1 MKGLNGKTVIVTGGG
16 GGIGRAVSLR
26 FAEEGSLV
34 AVLDRD
40 EATAQATVDLITEAG
55 GKARAY
61 AADITNYAAI
71 TETVAAIESD
81 LGVPT
86 VLVNNAG
93 FDRFMP
99 FLKTE
104 PKLWD
109 QLIAVN
115 LTGALNM
122 HHVVLPK
129 MIAAGGGKVINV
141 ASDAARVG
149 SSGESVYAACKA
161 GLVGFSNKTV
171 ARELATKNICLNVV
185 CPGPTDTALLKGVAE
200 TAPNPEKLLEAFRNA
215 VPMKRLAQPEDYPGI
230 IALLAS
236 DDANFI
242 TGQVISVSGG
252 LTMAG

>member
-1 MKGLNGKTVIVTGGG
+1 MKGLENRTVIVTGGG
-16 GGIGRAVSLR
+16 GGIGQAVCKR
-26 FAEEGSLV
+26 FAEHGAKV

-40 EATAQATVDLITEAG
+40 EAAAQATVALITEAG
-55 GKARAY
+55 GKAQAY
-61 AADITNYAAI
+61 AADITDYNAI
-71 TETVAAIESD
+71 VSTVASIEQD
-81 LGVPT
+81 LGTPT

-104 PKLWD
+104 PSMWES
-109 QLIAVN
+109 LIAVN

-129 MIAAGGGKVINV
+129 MVEAGGGRVINI

-149 SSGESVYAACKA
+149 SSGEAVYAACKA
-161 GLVGFSNKTV
+161 GMLGLSKTL
-171 ARELATKNICLNVV
+171 ARELASKNVTLNVV
-185 CPGPTDTALLKGVAE
+185 CPGPTDTALLKDVAD
-200 TAPNPEKLLEAFRNA
+200 TARDPEKLLEAFRNA
-215 VPMKRLAQPEDYPGI
+215 VPMRRIGQPEDYPGI
-230 IALLAS
+230 ITLLAS
-236 DDANFI
+236 DEASFI

>member
-1 MKGLNGKTVIVTGGG
+1 MRGLEGKTVIVTGGG
-16 GGIGRAVSLR
+16 GGIGRAVCQR
-26 FAEEGSLV
+26 FAEEGCQV

-40 EATAQATVDLITEAG
+40 VQAARATAEGIQARG
-55 GKARAY
+55 GRARAY
-61 AADITNYAAI
+61 GADITDYAAI
-71 TETVAAIESD
+71 TDTVAAIESD
-81 LGVPT
+81 LGTPG

-93 FDRFMP
+93 FDRFAP
-99 FLKTE
+99 FLKTD
-104 PKLWD
+104 PGLWD

-122 HHVVLPK
+122 HHVVLPR
-129 MIAAGGGKVINV
+129 MVAAGGGKVVNV

-149 SSGESVYAACKA
+149 SSGEAVYAACKA
-161 GLVGFSNKTV
+161 GLVGFSKTV
-171 ARELATKNICLNVV
+171 ARELASKNVCLNVV
-185 CPGPTDTALLKGVAE
+185 CPGPTDTALLQGVAAS
-200 TAPNPEKLLEAFRNA
+200 APNPEKLLEAFRNA

>member
-1 MKGLNGKTVIVTGGG
+1 MKGLSGKTVIITGGG
-16 GGIGRAVSLR
+16 GGIGRALCLR
-26 FAEEGSLV
+26 FAAEGSRV

-40 EATAQATVDLITEAG
+40 GAAAQSTVELVTEAG
-55 GKARAY
+55 GQAVAY
-61 AADITNYAAI
+61 AADITDYATI
-71 TETVAAIESD
+71 VETVDKVERE

-86 VLVNNAG
+86 ILVNNAG

-104 PKLWD
+104 PGMWQ
-109 QLIAVN
+109 QLIDIN

-129 MIAAGGGKVINV
+129 LLEAGGGKVINI

-149 SSGESVYAACKA
+149 SSGEAVYAACKA
-161 GLVGFSNKTV
+161 GLIGLSKTL
-171 ARELATKNICLNVV
+171 ARELASKNINFNVV
-185 CPGPTDTALLKGVAE
+185 CPGPTDTALLKSVAA
-200 TAPNPEKLLEAFRNA
+200 TSNNPEKLLEAFKNA
-215 VPMKRLAQPEDYPGI
+215 VPKRRLGQPEDYPGI
-230 IALLAS
+230 VCLLAS
-236 DDANFI
+236 DDADFI

>member
-1 MKGLNGKTVIVTGGG
+1 MKGLDGKTIIITGGG
-16 GGIGRAVSLR
+16 GGIGRAVSRR

-40 EATAQATVDLITEAG
+40 EAAAQATVDLITEAG
-55 GKARAY
+55 GKAKAY
-61 AADITNYAAI
+61 AADITDYAAI
-71 TETVAAIESD
+71 QAAVGAIEQD

-93 FDRFMP
+93 FDRFKP

-104 PKLWD
+104 PQDWD
-109 QLIAVN
+109 QLIAIN

-122 HHVVLPK
+122 HHVVLPR
-129 MIAAGGGKVINV
+129 MLEAGGGKVINV

-149 SSGESVYAACKA
+149 SSGEAVYAACKA
-161 GLVGFSNKTV
+161 GLVALSKTL
-171 ARELATKNICLNVV
+171 ARELATKNVNFNVV

-200 TAPNPEKLLEAFRNA
+200 TANDPEKLLEAFKNA
-215 VPMKRLAQPEDYPGI
+215 VPKRRLGQPEDYPGI

-236 DDANFI
+236 DDADFI

>member
-1 MKGLNGKTVIVTGGG
+1 MKGLSGKTVIITGGG
-16 GGIGRAVSLR
+16 GGIGRALCLR
-26 FAEEGSLV
+26 FAAEGSRV

-40 EATAQATVDLITEAG
+40 ATAAQTTADLIAETG
-55 GKARAY
+55 GKAMAF
-61 AADITNYAAI
+61 AADITDYAAI
-71 TETVAAIESD
+71 VETVDKVQSE

-104 PKLWD
+104 PGMWQ
-109 QLIAVN
+109 QLIDIN

-129 MIAAGGGKVINV
+129 MLEAGGGKVVNI

-149 SSGESVYAACKA
+149 SSGEAVYAACKA
-161 GLVGFSNKTV
+161 GLIGLSKTL
-171 ARELATKNICLNVV
+171 ARELASKNINFNVV
-185 CPGPTDTALLKGVAE
+185 CPGPTDTALLKSVAE
-200 TAPNPEKLLEAFRNA
+200 TSNNPEKLLEAFKNA
-215 VPMKRLAQPEDYPGI
+215 VPKRRLGQPEDYPGI
-230 IALLAS
+230 VCLLAS
-236 DDANFI
+236 DDADYI

>member
-1 MKGLNGKTVIVTGGG
+1 MKGLSEKTVIITGGG
-16 GGIGRAVSLR
+16 GGIGRALCLR
-26 FAEEGSLV
+26 FAAEGSRV

-40 EATAQATVDLITEAG
+40 EAAAQTTAELVTEAG
-55 GKARAY
+55 GKAVAY
-61 AADITNYAAI
+61 AADITDYAAI
-71 TETVAAIESD
+71 VETVDKIERD

-104 PKLWD
+104 PGMWQ
-109 QLIAVN
+109 QLIDIN

-129 MIAAGGGKVINV
+129 MLEAGGGKVINI

-149 SSGESVYAACKA
+149 SSGEAVYAACKA
-161 GLVGFSNKTV
+161 GLIGLSKTL
-171 ARELATKNICLNVV
+171 ARELASKNINFNVV
-185 CPGPTDTALLKGVAE
+185 CPGPTDTALLKSVAA
-200 TAPNPEKLLEAFRNA
+200 TSNNPEKLLEAFKNA
-215 VPMKRLAQPEDYPGI
+215 VPKRRLGQPEDYPGI
-230 IALLAS
+230 VCLLAS
-236 DDANFI
+236 DDADFI

>member
-1 MKGLNGKTVIVTGGG
+1 MKGLEDKTVIVTGGG
-16 GGIGRAVSLR
+16 GGIGRAVCRR
-26 FAEEGSLV
+26 FAEEGAKV

-40 EATAQATVDLITEAG
+40 LAAAQATVGVIAEANG
-55 GKARAY
+55 RAQAY
-61 AADITNYAAI
+61 EADITDYAAI
-71 TETVAAIESD
+71 VDTVERIEAE

-104 PKLWD
+104 PALWES
-109 QLIAVN
+109 LIAVN

-129 MIAAGGGKVINV
+129 MIAAGGGKVVNV

-149 SSGESVYAACKA
+149 SSGEAVYAACKA
-161 GLVGFSNKTV
+161 GLLGLSKTL
-171 ARELATKNICLNVV
+171 ARELATKGVTLNVV
-185 CPGPTDTALLKGVAE
+185 CPGPTDTALLQGF
-200 TAPNPEKLLEAFRNA
+200 TATSRDPEKLLEAFRNA
-215 VPMKRLAQPEDYPGI
+215 VPMRRIGQPEDYPGI
-230 IALLAS
+230 IAMLAS

>member
-1 MKGLNGKTVIVTGGG
+1 MKGLREKTVIITGGG
-16 GGIGRAVSLR
+16 GGIGRALCLR
-26 FAEEGSLV
+26 FAAEGSRV

-40 EATAQATVDLITEAG
+40 AAAAQTTAELIVEAAGQA
-55 GKARAY
+55 KAY
-61 AADITNYAAI
+61 AADITDYAAI
-71 TETVAAIESD
+71 VETVNRVESE

-86 VLVNNAG
+86 ILVNNAG

-104 PKLWD
+104 PGTWQ
-109 QLIAVN
+109 QLIDIN

-129 MIAAGGGKVINV
+129 MLEAGGGKVINI

-149 SSGESVYAACKA
+149 SSGEAVYAACKA
-161 GLVGFSNKTV
+161 GLIGLSKTL
-171 ARELATKNICLNVV
+171 ARELASKNINFNVV
-185 CPGPTDTALLKGVAE
+185 CPGPTDTALLKSVAA
-200 TAPNPEKLLEAFRNA
+200 TSNNPEKLLEAFKNA
-215 VPMKRLAQPEDYPGI
+215 VPKRRLGQPEDYPGI
-230 IALLAS
+230 VCLLAS
-236 DDANFI
+236 DDADFI

>member
-1 MKGLNGKTVIVTGGG
+1 MRGLEGKTVIVTGGG
-16 GGIGRAVSLR
+16 GGIGRAVCQR
-26 FAEEGSLV
+26 FAEERCQV
-34 AVLDRD
+34 AALDRD
-40 EATAQATVDLITEAG
+40 VQAARATAEGIQARG
-55 GKARAY
+55 GRARAY
-61 AADITNYAAI
+61 GADITDYAAI
-71 TETVAAIESD
+71 TDTVAAIESD
-81 LGVPT
+81 LGTPG

-93 FDRFMP
+93 FDRFAP
-99 FLKTE
+99 FLKTD
-104 PKLWD
+104 PGLWD

-122 HHVVLPK
+122 HHVVLPR
-129 MIAAGGGKVINV
+129 MVAAGGGKVVNV

-149 SSGESVYAACKA
+149 SSGEAVYAACKA
-161 GLVGFSNKTV
+161 GLVGFSKTV
-171 ARELATKNICLNVV
+171 ARELASKNVCLNVV
-185 CPGPTDTALLKGVAE
+185 CPGPTDTALLQGVAAS
-200 TAPNPEKLLEAFRNA
+200 APNPEKLLEAFRNA